1 MAEIKSTLDIIM
13 ERTKNLTM
21 TEKERKAYQRKEWEG
36 KAKGWVQKH
45 QDGIIETDTLKSNFV
60 TEVRNYPELRQI
72 LKAELLE
79 QIKLYGDNR
88 KIFQLFEELLGINAK
103 TFEDMILSFKS
114 EMDTQRIKRLR
125 SLEEELRKRKICGSS
140 LVPNP
145 NHDGTW
151 KTYIQKSESDF
162 REQLNASYS

>member
-1 MAEIKSTLDIIM
+1 M

-21 TEKERKAYQRKEWEG
+21 TEQERKTFQRKEWEG

-60 TEVRNYPELRQI
+60 AEARNYPELRQI

-79 QIKLYGDNR
+79 HIKLSGDNR

-114 EMDTQRIKRLR
+114 ELDTQRLKRVR
-125 SLEEELRKRKICGSS
+125 SLEEDLRKRKICGSS

-145 NHDGTW
+145 NYDETW
-151 KTYIQKSESDF
+151 KIYIQKSESDF

>member
-21 TEKERKAYQRKEWEG
+21 TEQERKTFQRKEWEG
-36 KAKGWVQKH
+36 KAKGWVLKH
-45 QDGIIETDTLKSNFV
+45 QDGIIDTDTLTANFV
-60 TEVRNYPELRQI
+60 TEVRNYAELRQI

-79 QIKLYGDNR
+79 HIKLYGDNR
-88 KIFQLFEELLGINAK
+88 KIFQLFEELLGINAN
-103 TFEDMILSFKS
+103 TFEAMILSFKS
-114 EMDTQRIKRLR
+114 EMDTQRIKRVR

-151 KTYIQKSESDF
+151 KIYIQKSESDF
-162 REQLNASYS
+162 REQLNISYS